1 MATKGKVMANK
12 AFVSSW
18 ALSTDDNTQ
27 AYWLPLVVILT
38 PTGVKTFYSDSTL
51 SFVYV
56 PNSGIL

>member
-1 MATKGKVMANK
+1 MANK